1 MGEPRA
7 LSSAARNLRPGI
19 DAAPEVAIDGRRKRS
34 QDSRARIV
42 QAMLELV
49 REGSVSP
56 SAELVAA
63 RADVGLRT
71 VFRHFNDLDSL
82 YSEMSAVIT
91 TELMAL
97 VHTPFKGE
105 SWRERVLELVER
117 RGWAYEKIAPFKRAS
132 EVHRHQS
139 PALAVDNAKM
149 VQISRDI
156 LRAQLPPEL
165 AKDRVRFEAMDLL
178 LSFDAWHRL
187 RRDQDLSPKRAT
199 EVLQGALAGL
209 LDAPI
214 GD

>member
-1 MGEPRA
+1 V
-7 LSSAARNLRPGI
+7 SSAARNLRPGV

-49 REGSVSP
+49 REGDISP

-71 VFRHFNDLDSL
+71 VFRHFKDLDSL
-82 YSEMSAVIT
+82 YREMSAVIT

-149 VQISRDI
+149 VEISREI
-156 LRAQLPPEL
+156 LRAQLPAEL
-165 AKDRVRFEAMDLL
+165 AKDRIRFEAMDLL
-178 LSFDAWHRL
+178 LSFDAWSRL

-199 EVLQGALAGL
+199 EVLQAVLAGL
-209 LDAPI
+209 LDAPVK
-214 GD
+214 D

>member
-1 MGEPRA
+1 V
-7 LSSAARNLRPGI
+7 SSAVRNIRPGV
-19 DAAPEVAIDGRRKRS
+19 DADPEAAIDGRRKRS

-49 REGSVSP
+49 REGGVSP

-82 YSEMSAVIT
+82 YREMSAVIE

-105 SWRERVLELVER
+105 TWRERVLELVER

-132 EVHRHQS
+132 EVHRLQS
-139 PALAVDNAKM
+139 PALAIENAKM
-149 VQISRDI
+149 VQISREI

-178 LSFDAWHRL
+178 LSFDAWGRL

-199 EVLQGALAGL
+199 EVLQSVLIGL
-209 LDAPI
+209 LDAPLK
-214 GD
+214 D

>member
-1 MGEPRA
+1 V
-7 LSSAARNLRPGI
+7 ARNLRPTADGAP
-19 DAAPEVAIDGRRKRS
+19 DAAIDGRRKRS

-49 REGSVSP
+49 REGGVSP

-71 VFRHFNDLDSL
+71 VFRHFKDLDSL
-82 YSEMSAVIT
+82 YREMSAVIE
-91 TELMAL
+91 TELLAL
-97 VHTPFKGE
+97 VQTPFKAE
-105 SWRERVLELVER
+105 HWRDRVLELVER
-117 RGWAYEKIAPFKRAS
+117 RGWAYERIAPFKRAS

-156 LRAQLPPEL
+156 LRAQLPAEL

-178 LSFDAWHRL
+178 LSFDAWSRL
-187 RRDQDLSPKRAT
+187 RRDQELSPKRTT
-199 EVLQGALAGL
+199 EVLQAMLAGL
-209 LDAPI
+209 LDTPAKT
-214 GD
+214 

>member
-1 MGEPRA
+1 
-7 LSSAARNLRPGI
+7 
-19 DAAPEVAIDGRRKRS
+19 VAEAVDGRRKRS

-49 REGSVSP
+49 REGGVSP

-82 YSEMSAVIT
+82 YREMSAVIEA
-91 TELMAL
+91 ELMAL

-105 SWRERVLELVER
+105 TWRDRVLELVER
-117 RGWAYEKIAPFKRAS
+117 RGWAYERIAPFKRAS

-139 PALAVDNAKM
+139 PALAIDHARM
-149 VQISRDI
+149 VQISREI
-156 LRAQLPPEL
+156 LRAQLPTEW

-178 LSFDAWHRL
+178 LSFEAWSRL
-187 RRDQDLSPKRAT
+187 RRDQELSPKRAT
-199 EVLQGALAGL
+199 EVLQSTLASL
-209 LDAPI
+209 LNAPVE
-214 GD
+214 D

>member
-1 MGEPRA
+1 M
-7 LSSAARNLRPGI
+7 SSAVRNLRPGV
-19 DAAPEVAIDGRRKRS
+19 DAEPEAAIDGRRKRS

-49 REGSVSP
+49 REGGVSP

-82 YSEMSAVIT
+82 YREMSAVIE

-105 SWRERVLELVER
+105 TWRERVLELVER

-132 EVHRHQS
+132 EVHRLQS
-139 PALAVDNAKM
+139 PALAIENAKM
-149 VQISRDI
+149 VQISREI

-178 LSFDAWHRL
+178 LSFDAWGRL

-199 EVLQGALAGL
+199 EVLQSVLAGL

-214 GD
+214 KD

>member
-1 MGEPRA
+1 M
-7 LSSAARNLRPGI
+7 SSAARHLRPGA
-19 DAAPEVAIDGRRKRS
+19 DAGPEAAVDGRRKRS

-49 REGSVSP
+49 REGGVSP

-82 YSEMSAVIT
+82 YREMSAVIE

-97 VHTPFKGE
+97 VYTPFKGE
-105 SWRERVLELVER
+105 TWRERVLELVER

-149 VQISRDI
+149 VQISREI
-156 LRAQLPPEL
+156 LRAQLPAEL
-165 AKDRVRFEAMDLL
+165 AKDRIRFEAMDML

-199 EVLQGALAGL
+199 EVLQAVLAGL

-214 GD
+214 KD

>member
-1 MGEPRA
+1 M
-7 LSSAARNLRPGI
+7 SSAARHLQSGPAT
-19 DAAPEVAIDGRRKRS
+19 DPEVPAADGRRRRS

-49 REGSVSP
+49 REGGVSP

-82 YSEMSAVIT
+82 YREMSAVIE

-97 VHTPFKGE
+97 VHTPFKGAT
-105 SWRERVLELVER
+105 WRERVLELVER
-117 RGWAYEKIAPFKRAS
+117 RGWAYERIGPFKRAS

-139 PALAVDNAKM
+139 PALAADHARM
-149 VQISRDI
+149 VEISREI
-156 LRAQLPPEL
+156 LRQQLPAEL
-165 AKDRVRFEAMDLL
+165 AKDRVRFEAIDLL
-178 LSFDAWHRL
+178 LSFDAWNRL

-199 EVLQGALAGL
+199 EVLQAMIASL
-209 LDAPI
+209 LDAPSR
-214 GD
+214 D

>member
-1 MGEPRA
+1 M
-7 LSSAARNLRPGI
+7 SSAVRNIRPGV
-19 DAAPEVAIDGRRKRS
+19 DADPEAAIDGRRKRS

-49 REGSVSP
+49 REGGVSP

-82 YSEMSAVIT
+82 YREMSAVIE

-105 SWRERVLELVER
+105 TWRERVLELVER

-132 EVHRHQS
+132 EVHRLQS
-139 PALAVDNAKM
+139 PALAIENAKM
-149 VQISRDI
+149 VQISREI

-178 LSFDAWHRL
+178 LSFDAWGRL

-199 EVLQGALAGL
+199 EVLQSVLIGL

-214 GD
+214 KD